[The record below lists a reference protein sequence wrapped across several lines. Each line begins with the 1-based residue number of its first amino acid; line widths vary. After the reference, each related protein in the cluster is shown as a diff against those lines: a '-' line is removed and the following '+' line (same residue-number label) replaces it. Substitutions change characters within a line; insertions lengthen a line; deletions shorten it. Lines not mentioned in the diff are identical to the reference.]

1 MSHSHNPSST
11 SAPAYHSHSALYT
24 KVFLALMILTA
35 ITVGVSRLDFGTWNI
50 VVAMV
55 IASIKAML
63 VAVIF
68 MHLNHEDKTT
78 WIYAAFPLIL
88 MAILIGM
95 LFLDNPLRV
104 NPDGGW
110 EYPLN
115 DASKNPAHAQASK

>member
-1 MSHSHNPSST
+1 
-11 SAPAYHSHSALYT
+11 
-24 KVFLALMILTA
+24 MILTA